1 MSYHTDRRPDE
12 GDLGTITGYHS
23 RLGTRH
29 TELESTVTVLA
40 SALAALDDDAWDG
53 KSGRAWR
60 ASMTEPRTRLDAVRA
75 RLSDVRPALSAY
87 VSSVEDIATRAQP
100 QRDKLDAAEQELH
113 RLWWSTEYTGGRYAP
128 DDEARDR
135 IRQELHEE
143 ATRSQDEAWAALRD
157 LHAERRDVDGVL
169 CDALRADAPPG
180 WGDLYPTLVRAGA
193 TSVDDLTTD
202 EIAAAMQALA
212 ARIAKGDGSEQ
223 DVRDLRTFFAR
234 WGDDHDV
241 MARTFRS
248 LGGDGT
254 TRLVDQLGTQVLEG
268 HLDAALALGLAQAVR
283 KGLSNGSARWTPAT
297 ASSFAEE
304 MLDGGASRSAVGFL
318 FGDAE
323 NAPLG
328 ESLAVAMANLADRI
342 ERDPTIP
349 GTGPSDDVSP
359 NAGGRILAFIEDED
373 SGNRV
378 DDWAGRAL
386 QTLGRYP
393 DAALAWLTDADDDPY
408 GKGTLGTGRVEYWF
422 GERDWSVETTGD
434 GYEGPSALWA
444 GAQHAT
450 GSLLDA
456 RGGDPEVQR
465 SVAELSGAVFEQLS
479 GNDQLVPD
487 NVSGRGSLALATAI
501 GQQLPQLAE
510 YPMSAHTD
518 QDGPLHA
525 GILGGPDVWL
535 VNAEQDWVADLMGV
549 AGHHP
554 AGHAVLAGAVSEY
567 QQGVVAYAGS
577 EGSTVS
583 GEDAIARLLGTQAA
597 LEGSP
602 AGADLAVGS
611 VHDQQVRDAV
621 DTVTGLVGLA
631 PIPGGPLGGYAAGEV
646 AGWVGDALGDH
657 WATEYNDALAAE
669 HGDEAAREG
678 IMRERLTAIVDVY
691 VEHGVMAPPE
701 DGQRYVDELIQEYN
715 DGFDAW
721 AREAERGER

>member
-1 MSYHTDRRPDE
+1 MTYHTDRRPDE

-40 SALAALDDDAWDG
+40 SALAALDGDAWDG

-60 ASMTEPRTRLDAVRA
+60 ASMAEPRARLDAVRA

-143 ATRSQDEAWAALRD
+143 ATREQDEAWAALRD

-223 DVRDLRTFFAR
+223 DVRDLRTFFSR
-234 WGDDHDV
+234 WGGDHDV
-241 MARTFRS
+241 MARTFLG

-254 TRLVDQLGTQVLEG
+254 TELVDQLGTQVLEG

-283 KGLSNGSARWTPAT
+283 KGLSNGSSRWSPAT
-297 ASSFAEE
+297 ASTFADE
-304 MLDGGASRSAVGFL
+304 MLDGTASLSAAGFL
-318 FGDAE
+318 FGDVKK
-323 NAPLG
+323 APLG
-328 ESLAVAMANLADRI
+328 ESLAVAMANLVDR
-342 ERDPTIP
+342 ERDPHRMRP
-349 GTGPSDDVSP
+349 GAVFDDSP
-359 NAGGRILAFIEDED
+359 NAGGRILAFIEDEE

-378 DDWAGRAL
+378 DDVAGRVL
-386 QTLGRYP
+386 QTLGQYP
-393 DAALAWLTDADDDPY
+393 DAALAWLTDTKDDPY
-408 GKGTLGTGRVEYWF
+408 GDGALGAGRVDYWF
-422 GERDWSVETTGD
+422 GERDWSAQITGD
-434 GYEGPSALWA
+434 GFEGPSALWA
-444 GAQHAT
+444 GAQRAT

-456 RGGDPEVQR
+456 HGGDPDVQR
-465 SVAELSGAVFEQLS
+465 SVAELSGTVFEKLS
-479 GNDQLVPD
+479 GNEHLIPD
-487 NVSGRGSLALATAI
+487 HVSGRGSVALATAI

-510 YPMSAHTD
+510 YPMSANTAE
-518 QDGPLHA
+518 DGPLHT
-525 GILGGPDVWL
+525 GMLGGPDVWL

-549 AGHHP
+549 AGHDP

-577 EGSTVS
+577 DGSTVS

-602 AGADLAVGS
+602 AGANLAVGS

-621 DTVTGLVGLA
+621 DSVTGLVGLA

-701 DGQRYVDELIQEYN
+701 DERRYVDELIQEYN